1 MKKEDM
7 EEKLNQDPD
16 NGVNTFI
23 LTDEDGNDFEF
34 ELLDFVDLDER
45 LYAVLIPAGDESA
58 DEGVV
63 IMETE
68 FEGEDPVFTFVEDE
82 DLAQRVLDAYVN
94 QIAEEEEVPE
104 TDE

>member
-34 ELLDFVDLDER
+34 ELLDFVL
-45 LYAVLIPAGDESA
+45 LLLPALKFLLLWCLPALRSK
-58 DEGVV
+58 V
-63 IMETE
+63 
-68 FEGEDPVFTFVEDE
+68 
-82 DLAQRVLDAYVN
+82 RVLLPLRRFFRQSGAP
-94 QIAEEEEVPE
+94 A
-104 TDE
+104 